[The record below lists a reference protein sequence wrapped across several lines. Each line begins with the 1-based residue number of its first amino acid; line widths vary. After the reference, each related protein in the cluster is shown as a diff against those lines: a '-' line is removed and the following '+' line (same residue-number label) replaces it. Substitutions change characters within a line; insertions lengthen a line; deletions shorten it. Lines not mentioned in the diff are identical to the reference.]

1 MANGKT
7 YGVAIVGAGIGAHHL
22 AGFLA
27 LGERFQVHWL
37 CDIDTARAQQV
48 LNNAKALKAKVT
60 GELDDVLAD
69 PDVDIV
75 DICLPPHLHA
85 PAAIKAF
92 EAGKHV
98 VCEKPLAGSLLE
110 VDAMVG
116 AAKGADR
123 LLVPIFQYRYGK
135 GLFQTL
141 ELVRRGMTGK
151 AFVATLETHW
161 NRTAD
166 YYAVDWRGKWA
177 SERGGAVLGHAIHA
191 HDLLSLILGDIA
203 AVGAMVDTRVNP
215 IEVEDCAAITIRF
228 TSGALATSSIT
239 LGNADDRSRLRFVFE
254 NMTIESG
261 LNPYAPGDAKW
272 TFEARNPLTQAD
284 IAAALSE
291 INAEISTRPQGY
303 PGEFLALH
311 RTLNGGSVEATG
323 LVDADAGVRSIELVT
338 AIYKSARE
346 RKHVS
351 FPMDRSD
358 PMCADW
364 VPEAY
369 RS

>member
-1 MANGKT
+1 MAETKT
-7 YGVAIVGAGIGAHHL
+7 YGVAIIGAGIGAHHL
-22 AGFLA
+22 AGFMA
-27 LGERFQVHWL
+27 LGDRFRVRWL
-37 CDIDTARAQQV
+37 CDLDKGRAQQV
-48 LNNAKALKAKVT
+48 LDNAKASKARVT
-60 GELDDVLAD
+60 AELDEVLAD
-69 PDVDIV
+69 PNVDIV

-98 VCEKPLAGSLLE
+98 VCEKPLAGSLIE
-110 VDAMVG
+110 ADAMVQ
-116 AAKGADR
+116 AAKKADR

-141 ELVRRGMTGK
+141 ELIKLGMTGK
-151 AFVATLETHW
+151 PFVATLETHW
-161 NRTAD
+161 NRAAD

-191 HDLLSLILGDIA
+191 HDLLSLALGDVA

-215 IEVEDCAAITIRF
+215 IEVEDCAAINIRF

-261 LNPYAPGDAKW
+261 LNPYAPGDAQW

-284 IAAALSE
+284 IAEALSKINSE
-291 INAEISTRPQGY
+291 IATRPQGY
-303 PGEFLALH
+303 PGEFLALY
-311 RTLNGGSVEATG
+311 RTLNGGAVEATG

-338 AIYKSARE
+338 AIYKSARSGTQ
-346 RKHVS
+346 VN

-358 PMCADW
+358 PMCRDW
-364 VPEAY
+364 VPDNF
-369 RS
+369 R